1 MEQILKIEKVLKSKT
16 SIDLKKYKINK
27 EIKKK
32 DKMNALV
39 NTLRIIALDKH
50 LKDKSVFIP
59 DNCQKNGFSEG
70 KYNLGNMLYFLADM
84 IEE

>member
-1 MEQILKIEKVLKSKT
+1 MDNIISIEKSKKK
-16 SIDLKKYKINK
+16 IDLKKYKINK

-50 LKDKSVFIP
+50 LKEKSVIIP
-59 DNCQKNGFSEG
+59 DDCEQYGFAKG
-70 KYNLGNMLYFLADM
+70 YHNLGKLLYFLADRL
-84 IEE
+84 EE